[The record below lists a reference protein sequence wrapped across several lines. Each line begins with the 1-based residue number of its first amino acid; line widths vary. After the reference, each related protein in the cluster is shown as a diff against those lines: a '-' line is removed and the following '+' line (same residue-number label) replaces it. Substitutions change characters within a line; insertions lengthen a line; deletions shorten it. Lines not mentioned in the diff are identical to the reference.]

1 MSPGRRSRRQWCA
14 RRPRGTYRPV
24 PAVTQVWAEGRRR
37 WQLSSYAVQA
47 ELGDYDAEE
56 HVGNYVSELRF
67 APNQTRELEER
78 IMELH
83 KTYR

>member
-1 MSPGRRSRRQWCA
+1 M
-14 RRPRGTYRPV
+14 
-24 PAVTQVWAEGRRR
+24 
-37 WQLSSYAVQA
+37 QA

-56 HVGNYVSELRF
+56 HIGNYVSELRF

-83 KTYR
+83 KTYRFGPAPRVSPGFSAIG